1 MRNQKERSEN
11 NERETSIGGGEAIKR
26 VRAEKRKLGT
36 QNGKAGNYKVK
47 IGENA
52 QENEE

>member
-1 MRNQKERSEN
+1 MGS
-11 NERETSIGGGEAIKR
+11 KR
-26 VRAEKRKLGT
+26 CDFEYLISSHDLLNHAESLGT